1 MNVKVV
7 RFVSGDGDIIA
18 EVSESDYSDRPST
31 VTLKNPCA
39 MMPTPEGLAMGPMS
53 PLSECKSLTILRD
66 HVLFIDDPKPEL
78 KNAYAEQYGGI
89 TLPGGGGGG
98 LVGI

>member
-1 MNVKVV
+1 MNVKVI
-7 RFVSGDGDIIA
+7 RFVGGGEGDIIA
-18 EVSESDYSDRPST
+18 EVSESDQSEGR
-31 VTLKNPCA
+31 VVILKNPCA

-53 PLSECKSLTILRD
+53 PLSECKSLTILRV
-66 HVLFIDDPKPEL
+66 HVLFMDDPKLEL
-78 KNAYAEQYGGI
+78 KNAYAEQFGGI